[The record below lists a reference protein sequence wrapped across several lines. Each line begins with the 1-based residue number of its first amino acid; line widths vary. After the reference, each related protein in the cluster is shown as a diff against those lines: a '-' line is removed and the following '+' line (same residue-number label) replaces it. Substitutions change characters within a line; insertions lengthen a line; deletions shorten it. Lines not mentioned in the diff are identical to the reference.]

1 MKITIHRGIDQIGGC
16 ITEIQSGEDRII
28 IDLGSNLPGTDG
40 KDFSSDTIKSITH
53 GAKAILYSHY
63 HGDHVGHFPDV
74 GDVPQFIGGGA
85 LEVMKVKYEALKS
98 TAIARLVK
106 MNTFR
111 ARQKM
116 EFGNLKVTPFFCSHS
131 AFDSYMFLI
140 EDGHNKVL
148 HTGDFRT
155 HGYLGKGL
163 GKVIPAFVGQVDV
176 LITEGTMLC
185 RANETVKS
193 ENDLQQE
200 AYELLSRKTGSH
212 HFFAL
217 CSSTDIDRLATLHA
231 ACKRAGAWLVVDSYQ
246 KEVLDVFTKYAGQ
259 YADLFVFDKLKVL
272 GTGDFRAEIT
282 KDGFIMPIRSSQFD
296 RMQTMRNKHANDA
309 ELIYSMWNG
318 YLTGTEKQVNPDIKK
333 IVDAFNG
340 DQVHHLHTS
349 GHATVGAI
357 RDLIEMTKPRKKI
370 VIIHKDKNSDIGLL
384 NLSAEDSAKVV
395 AGFKEGEENC
405 VEV

>member
-16 ITEIQSGEDRII
+16 ITEIQSGDDRII
-28 IDLGSNLPGTDG
+28 IDLGSNLPGTEG
-40 KDFSSDTIKSITH
+40 EDFSSETIKSITR

-74 GDVPQFIGGGA
+74 GDVPQYIGEGA
-85 LEVMKVKYEALKS
+85 LEVMKVKYKALKS
-98 TAIARLVK
+98 PDIARLEK

-163 GKVIPAFVGQVDV
+163 GKVIPAFIGQVDV

-200 AYELLSRKTGSH
+200 VYELLSRKTGSH

-259 YADLFVFDKLKVL
+259 YADLFVFDRLKVL
-272 GTGDFRAEIT
+272 GRGKRFKDEIL
-282 KDGFIMPIRSSQFD
+282 KDGFIMPVRSKQFV
-296 RMQTMRNKHANDA
+296 RMQKMRYYANDA

-318 YLTGTEKQVNPDIKK
+318 YLTGTEKQVNPDMKK
-333 IVDAFNG
+333 IVNAFNG

-349 GHATVGAI
+349 GHATVSAI
-357 RDLIEMTKPRKKI
+357 RDLIEMTKPMKKI

-384 NLSAEDSAKVV
+384 NLSDEDSAKVV
-395 AGFKEGEENC
+395 AGFKEGEENI